1 MKLLLSCIAATAM
14 VGAILLAVLSALPL
28 EADLTNTLTTK
39 GE

>member
-28 EADLTNTLTTK
+28 EADLTHDVR
-39 GE
+39 GM